1 MTCKRGKLKYLKEII
16 ALLRSNDLLIDGV
29 AENIDNFLVLQE
41 GKEVVGCIGV
51 EIYGDDGL
59 LRSAAV
65 RRDRQGQGLGSILAN
80 DLIGFAKRLK
90 LKRLYLLTA
99 TAARFFSKFGFIEVS
114 RQTLDSPVLEAPE
127 FTTICCCST
136 PVLMRVIDR

>member
-1 MTCKRGKLKYLKEII
+1 MICKRARLKDLKGII
-16 ALLRSNDLLIDGV
+16 ALLRSYDLPIDGV
-29 AENIDNFLVLQE
+29 AENIDHFLVLRE
-41 GKEVVGCIGV
+41 GREVIGCIGV

-65 RRDRQGQGLGSILAN
+65 RKDRQGQGLGSILTK
-80 DLIGFAKRLK
+80 DLISFAKRLK

-99 TAARFFSKFGFIEVS
+99 TAAHFFSKFGFIEVS
-114 RQTLDSPVLEAPE
+114 RQTLDSPVLRAPE

-136 PVLMRVIDR
+136 PVMKKEIDR